1 MRTPS
6 IIGMKRV
13 KSFPLISSPVI
24 VTLMR
29 RLADG
34 HVQELFHYLEIE
46 MPKLAKEFAAF
57 KEHGELTS

>member
-1 MRTPS
+1 
-6 IIGMKRV
+6 MKQV
-13 KSFPLISSPVI
+13 KSFPLISLPVTA
-24 VTLMR
+24 TLMR

-34 HVQELFHYLEIE
+34 YVQELFHYLEIE